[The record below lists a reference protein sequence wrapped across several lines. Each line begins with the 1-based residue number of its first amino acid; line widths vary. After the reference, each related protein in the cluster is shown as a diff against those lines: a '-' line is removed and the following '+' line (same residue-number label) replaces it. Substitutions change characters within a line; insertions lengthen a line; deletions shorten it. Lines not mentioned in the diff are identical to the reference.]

1 MSAIRI
7 GARVRSVLVLLFSL
21 IFMTMFQN
29 CSGVGFE
36 ESTSVAGKSLAM
48 NEVEEDEAEEDEG
61 DEDEAEEDDAE
72 EDGLVCIGNG
82 IKVKASN
89 IVDCTQ
95 AGLGKQ
101 SNGNRC
107 VYLCQNRETKVV
119 TSKQAR
125 SLLKSTAVEG
135 QCQ

>member
-48 NEVEEDEAEEDEG
+48 NEVEEDEG